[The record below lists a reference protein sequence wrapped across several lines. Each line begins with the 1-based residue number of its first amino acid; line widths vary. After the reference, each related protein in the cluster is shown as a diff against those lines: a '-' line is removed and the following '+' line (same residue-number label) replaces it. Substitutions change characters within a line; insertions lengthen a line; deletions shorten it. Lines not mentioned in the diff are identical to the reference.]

1 MNSDFDIEKIKTKS
15 NELTVKVN
23 GFLLHSKYDP
33 KKEALQFVKRNYKAN
48 SLHILYGYGLG
59 YIADAFIDLF
69 GINEELLVIDP
80 LYDLLNSGIEP
91 KVEVY
96 RNIEE
101 IMFNKKL
108 DAKIE
113 KYNRRIHVIQSPNYD
128 KLANDSYKEM
138 LEKVT
143 EQAKL
148 NRINENTIRFFAED
162 WQKNYL
168 FNLYNGI
175 EDKSLIDLREK
186 FDLPIVVV
194 SGGPSLTK
202 QLPLLNEVKDQFL
215 IIAAGSTINTLLSSN
230 IIPDFVV
237 SVDGSLANYN
247 HFKDIHSKQI
257 TYIYSFTSHFGIR
270 DSFEKTAFIFN
281 TLGKEKMKDHFES
294 ITNLKLPNIAG
305 GGSVANFAF
314 TVAAYIT
321 SGPIA
326 IIGQDLAYTN
336 NRTHAEN
343 NKRYKVIDEEYKEA
357 RGMFLTEGY
366 YNDEVLTD
374 YVFLSMK
381 KSFESLLL
389 LIDIEREVYNCTEGG
404 IHLKGFKKLPFLDF
418 CQKNVKNTVVKK
430 DIPDHQIGQ
439 NRTILL
445 IRMKKELDIYRKIK
459 NYLIDNLK
467 LLKIKNSNNSFLES
481 ILRKLNTNDEKLKK
495 LIGEVSMIS
504 ILDPIL
510 INIQNNFLPSPNETA
525 KDSFQRVFNQNKEL
539 YSSLIKALDFT
550 VGYTEDL
557 ITKIEVNEVKKNGK
571 TN

>member
-1 MNSDFDIEKIKTKS
+1 MNSDFDIEKIITKS

-23 GFLLHSKYDP
+23 GFFLHSKYDP
-33 KKEALQFVKRNYKAN
+33 KKEALQFVQKNYKAN
-48 SLHILYGYGLG
+48 SLHILFGYGLG
-59 YIADAFIDLF
+59 YFAEAFIDLL

-80 LYDLLNSGIEP
+80 LYDLLNSGIVP
-91 KVEVY
+91 RVRVY
-96 RNIEE
+96 RDIKE
-101 IMFNKKL
+101 IGFNKIL
-108 DAKIE
+108 DEKIE

-128 KLANDSYKEM
+128 KLANVGYKAM
-138 LEKVT
+138 LEFVT

-148 NRINENTIRFFAED
+148 NRINENTIKFFAED

-175 EDKSLIDLREK
+175 GDKSLIDLKEK

-215 IIAAGSTINTLLSSN
+215 IIAAGSTINTLLSFN
-230 IIPDFVV
+230 ISPDFVV
-237 SVDGSLANYN
+237 SIDGSLANYN
-247 HFKDIHSKQI
+247 HFKDIYSKHI

-270 DSFEKTAFIFN
+270 ESFEKNAFIFN
-281 TLGKEKMKDHFES
+281 TLGKEKMKEHFES
-294 ITNLKLPNIAG
+294 ISNLEIPNIAG

-314 TVAAYIT
+314 TVAAYIS

-343 NKRYKVIDEEYKEA
+343 NKYYKIIDEEFKKE

-381 KSFESLLL
+381 KSFESLLV
-389 LIDIEREVYNCTEGG
+389 LIEKEREVYNCTEGG
-404 IHLKGFKKLPFLDF
+404 IHLEGFEKLPFKEF
-418 CQKNVKNTVVKK
+418 CQRNLKNEIVKK
-430 DIPDHQIGQ
+430 VIPNYQFKH

-445 IRMKKELDIYRKIK
+445 DKMKKELDVYRKIK
-459 NYLIDNLK
+459 NYLIDNLRV
-467 LLKIKNSNNSFLES
+467 LKSNNSNKYFLEN
-481 ILRKLNTNDEKLKK
+481 ILKKLNKNDEKLKK

-504 ILDPIL
+504 ILDPIT
-510 INIQNNFLPSPNETA
+510 INIQNNFLPFPNETA
-525 KDSFQRVFNQNKEL
+525 IDSFQRVFNQNKVL
-539 YSSLIKALDFT
+539 YSSLIEALDMT
-550 VGYTEDL
+550 VGFTQEL
-557 ITKIEVNEVKKNGK
+557 ISKIEENEVEING
-571 TN
+571 